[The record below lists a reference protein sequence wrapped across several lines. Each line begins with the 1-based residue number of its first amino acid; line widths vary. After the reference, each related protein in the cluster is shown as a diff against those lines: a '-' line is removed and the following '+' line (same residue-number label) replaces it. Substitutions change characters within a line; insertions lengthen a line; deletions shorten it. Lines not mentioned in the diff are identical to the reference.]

1 MCISRILAGLSV
13 CLVPFLSVSAEA
25 GVVDKVSFGVEPTVV
40 AELVSQSPGESRYRI
55 VSNSPFRISA
65 SNVIGPIKTRI
76 SRIGAAAQ
84 SPGPHTRCRIKLG
97 ALPSV
102 IYKAKRRTAQ
112 IIQSCFSYCSHQAV
126 QTLAFGKTLQTCDAL
141 IRGRATLDTL
151 APLAYS
157 PR

>member
-112 IIQSCFSYCSHQAV
+112 MPGRLRAQSVII
-126 QTLAFGKTLQTCDAL
+126 TLRYPKISNPVFRIVPTKPSKRLRLAKRCKP
-141 IRGRATLDTL
+141 AT
-151 APLAYS
+151 
-157 PR
+157 R